1 MVQTGLSSRYLRGGE
16 WEGYRR
22 ILSVAICRT
31 VTNGVRTLLLRTLR
45 DMEPPQRLINYF
57 ARKIVQNENKLK
69 GWMQTGR
76 AEDRDEWL
84 RQVLFNDI
92 KDADMFLIPSEKEI
106 LNLAVKRE
114 RVQEWLGHVDS
125 DSVDLDSE
133 LGEFKCDV
141 GEEPRDVETGYLDLD
156 DSSQ

>member
-1 MVQTGLSSRYLRGGE
+1 MVQTGLSSRYLEGDE
-16 WEGYRR
+16 WDGFRR

-69 GWMQTGR
+69 GWMQTGH

-84 RQVLFNDI
+84 RQALFNDV
-92 KDADMFLIPSEKEI
+92 KDADRFLTPSEKEI
-106 LNLAVKRE
+106 LTRAVEWE

-133 LGEFKCDV
+133 LGEFNFDV
-141 GEEPRDVETGYLDLD
+141 GEGPRDVETGYFDLD
-156 DSSQ
+156 DF

>member
-1 MVQTGLSSRYLRGGE
+1 
-16 WEGYRR
+16 
-22 ILSVAICRT
+22 
-31 VTNGVRTLLLRTLR
+31 
-45 DMEPPQRLINYF
+45 MEPPQRLINYF
-57 ARKIVQNENKLK
+57 ARRIVQNENKLK

>member
-1 MVQTGLSSRYLRGGE
+1 MGGIS
-16 WEGYRR
+16 R

-31 VTNGVRTLLLRTLR
+31 VTNGMRTLLLRTLR
-45 DMEPPQRLINYF
+45 SMEEPPQRLIIYLT
-57 ARKIVQNENKLK
+57 RKIVQNEIRLK
-69 GWMQTGR
+69 GWMQTGH

-84 RQVLFNDI
+84 RQALFNDV
-92 KDADMFLIPSEKEI
+92 KDADMFLTPSEKEI

-133 LGEFKCDV
+133 LGEFKFDL